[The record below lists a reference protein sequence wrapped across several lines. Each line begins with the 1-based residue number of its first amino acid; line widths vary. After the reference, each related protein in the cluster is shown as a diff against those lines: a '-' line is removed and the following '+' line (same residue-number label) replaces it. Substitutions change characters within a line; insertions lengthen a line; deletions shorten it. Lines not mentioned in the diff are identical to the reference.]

1 MSSKHKNSEDENS
14 TTEGSSSDLETPA
27 VPPPDDPMRRAVEF
41 DPDRDSQSRELA
53 EKRLE
58 AIRKTHEMPT
68 SSDESS
74 SKES

>member
-1 MSSKHKNSEDENS
+1 MSSKHKSSEENS
-14 TTEGSSSDLETPA
+14 TTEDSSSDLEEPA

-41 DPDRDSQSRELA
+41 DPDRDFQSRELA